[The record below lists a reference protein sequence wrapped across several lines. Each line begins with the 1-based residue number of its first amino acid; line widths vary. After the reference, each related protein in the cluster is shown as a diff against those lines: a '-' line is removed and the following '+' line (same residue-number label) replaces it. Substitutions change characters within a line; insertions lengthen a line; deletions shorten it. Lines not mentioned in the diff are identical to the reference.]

1 MLPNPWSPSGA
12 AVFLMVIPCACSH
25 AALQQETRLLTE
37 KSIIHDR
44 CSDSRHNRQ
53 RDGLPL
59 FYRPVAATGM
69 NPGGLFISP
78 FSGIG

>member
-1 MLPNPWSPSGA
+1 MSESW
-12 AVFLMVIPCACSH
+12 VIPCACSH

-53 RDGLPL
+53 DDGLPL

-69 NPGGLFISP
+69 NLGGPSISR
-78 FSGIG
+78 FYGIS